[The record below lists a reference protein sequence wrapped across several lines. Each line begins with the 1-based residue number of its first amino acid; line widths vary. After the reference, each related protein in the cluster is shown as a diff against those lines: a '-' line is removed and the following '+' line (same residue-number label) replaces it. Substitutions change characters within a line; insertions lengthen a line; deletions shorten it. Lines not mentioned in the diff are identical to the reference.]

1 MLSSDQHQ
9 ENIYHRARKLM
20 PAGIGG
26 QSQYRPPHPIYLRR
40 AKGSRVYDMA
50 GHEYIDYMIGAGSL
64 SLGHAH
70 PTVVRAVQKALK
82 ASVPNLAATE
92 DQLEFAAR
100 LQRYFPS
107 MERIRFTPSGTE
119 ANQVLIRLAR
129 AFSGRD
135 RIERLCAFQSIRIQ
149 HCLARGEGLCHHARR
164 VRKHQ
169 HTTHF
174 HEQPGRHAF

>member
-1 MLSSDQHQ
+1 
-9 ENIYHRARKLM
+9 M

-26 QSQYRPPHPIYLRR
+26 QSQYRLPHPIYLSR
-40 AKGSRVYDMA
+40 ANGSRIYDTD

-64 SLGHAH
+64 SLGHGH
-70 PTVVRAVQKALK
+70 PSVVRAVRKALE

-92 DQLEFAAR
+92 DQLELALR

-129 AFSGRD
+129 TLHGTRPD
-135 RIERLCAFQSIRIQ
+135 CEIRGW
-149 HCLARGEGLCHHARR
+149 LPW
-164 VRKHQ
+164 
-169 HTTHF
+169 
-174 HEQPGRHAF
+174 PG